1 MKKFLALLCF
11 SFVLVGPAAFA
22 DSITSRRPTEG
33 GMVRDENLN
42 NWDLCTSN
50 PDACPARSD
59 SKRHAKKSNHTGTI
73 IVASVAGAAV
83 FAGVM
88 WYVFK
93 KKPSKNNPGQ
103 VKLAEF

>member
-1 MKKFLALLCF
+1 MKKLIAVFCCAVMLTLPAMADRTGGTMPGNNGAPN
-11 SFVLVGPAAFA
+11 SVGDF
-22 DSITSRRPTEG
+22 DIDYCKTHQDECRG
-33 GMVRDENLN
+33 G
-42 NWDLCTSN
+42 T
-50 PDACPARSD
+50 
-59 SKRHAKKSNHTGTI
+59 KKHAKKSNHTGTI

-93 KKPSKNNPGQ
+93 KKPSDNNPGQ